1 MLGSELT
8 DSSAWHLSA
17 GFVWMVLEQP
27 QAVQTEMEI
36 PSVMAQTCRDW
47 SAYTGD
53 HVVDQIDDGL

>member
-1 MLGSELT
+1 
-8 DSSAWHLSA
+8 
-17 GFVWMVLEQP
+17 MVLEQP
-27 QAVQTEMEI
+27 QAVQKEMEI